1 MKLLDGGFK
10 TGDRIKV
17 TAEDGQLKFQ
27 RQK

>member
-1 MKLLDGGFK
+1 MTVIAGVK